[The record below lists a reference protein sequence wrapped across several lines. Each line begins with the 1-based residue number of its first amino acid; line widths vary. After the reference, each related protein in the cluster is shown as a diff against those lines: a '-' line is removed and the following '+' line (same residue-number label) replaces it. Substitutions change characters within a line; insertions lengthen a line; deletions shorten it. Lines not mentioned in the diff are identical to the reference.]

1 MKDVYIID
9 SFSHHSFHEAF
20 TAGFI
25 NTCAYIFNNI
35 FYYSCKSTKNC
46 VNGILKR
53 ADIEKDKIE
62 FRNIFVV
69 ENENKYLLIFRYFIS
84 AIINIFYL
92 IKVPKNTLIIYCYN
106 NIFALPALNGLNKI
120 LGKKIVIICH
130 GELEFLNEDWIE
142 SLGPLAKII
151 RKNVISFFWGKNV
164 TIAKKLIFIVLGESI
179 LSNLKSILSSNIIKS
194 IYAIDHPFVFDKCNY
209 TSKPQNKLRL
219 GTVGVVSKTKNIN
232 QFIYIARLFLPEV
245 KAEKIS
251 FSVAGTVYYKKE
263 ELLDA
268 YIDIPDWHGGFM
280 DRAALGR
287 RIQSLDYILFF
298 YHSKM
303 YKYLASGAVLDAI
316 NAEKPILA
324 LRNDYFEYLFS
335 RFGPF
340 GYLVDSIDDMEKLI
354 REIITGKKIELFNFK
369 DIKENLSPLAVS
381 CQLRV
386 VLNTSGLFYTEY
398 DR

>member
-1 MKDVYIID
+1 
-9 SFSHHSFHEAF
+9 
-20 TAGFI
+20 
-25 NTCAYIFNNI
+25 
-35 FYYSCKSTKNC
+35 
-46 VNGILKR
+46 LKR
-53 ADIEKDKIE
+53 ADIEKEKIE

-84 AIINIFYL
+84 VIINIFYL
-92 IKVPKNTLIIYCYN
+92 IRVPKDALIIYCYN
-106 NIFALPALNGLNKI
+106 NIFALPVLNVLNKI

-130 GELEFLNEDWIE
+130 GELEFLNKSWIE
-142 SLGPLAKII
+142 SPGPLAKII
-151 RKNVISFFWGKNV
+151 RKNVISFFLKKNV
-164 TIAKKLIFIVLGESI
+164 TIAKKLIFVVLGKGI
-179 LSNLKSILSSNIIKS
+179 LSNLKNILSPNIIKY
-194 IYAIDHPFVFDKCNY
+194 IYAIDHPFIFDRCNY
-209 TSKPQNKLRL
+209 ASKPQSKLRL

-232 QFIYIARLFLPEV
+232 QFIYIARLFLSEV

-268 YIDIPDWHGGFM
+268 YIDIPDWHDGFM
-280 DRAALGR
+280 DRAALDR

-335 RFGPF
+335 RFGHF

-354 REIITGKKIELFNFK
+354 REIITSKKIMLFNFK

-381 CQLRV
+381 CQLRAI
-386 VLNTSGLFYTEY
+386 LNTSGLL
-398 DR
+398 